1 MSWENF
7 AHPFAFGFT
16 FSLLSRQDSIVA
28 GMVLKPSI
36 NTFAISAMFLDI
48 SRIFSSNPR
57 LCCISHS
64 GPANRYQNTERK
76 QHLIYVFYTL
86 IIILIHFRK
95 KTTPARYTVLRY
107 LRKTC
112 VNPFIGLKG
121 LKGLPKS
128 PNFWKTYFGLFT
140 LKDIIPTNVRD
151 QPILQTQMKFQ
162 IFIFLYISLLWYF
175 FFSLIFLLRFW

>member
-1 MSWENF
+1 MAPMWSNKGCTVGPPIDIRIQREN
-7 AHPFAFGFT
+7 
-16 FSLLSRQDSIVA
+16 SILS
-28 GMVLKPSI
+28 
-36 NTFAISAMFLDI
+36 MF
-48 SRIFSSNPR
+48 
-57 LCCISHS
+57 
-64 GPANRYQNTERK
+64 
-76 QHLIYVFYTL
+76 FYTI

-151 QPILQTQMKFQ
+151 QPILQTQMNFQ